1 MSQKV
6 DKIGERTLAVVTR
19 VDKSPKGL
27 QEKVLADNV
36 NIGLGYVCARN
47 HIGGETYN
55 EARAEKAR
63 LFHSHPLLSKM
74 DKSIVGVPV
83 LAQKLV
89 QIQATSIAKFLP
101 DTVKKNSEMLNKNAA
116 ELDNMPRHLSSI
128 AADAITAFM
137 LILGSAK
144 ESPRKI
150 LITGE
155 LHEFPDDVKMHCTA
169 CLAEMLDGFSADI
182 ETKSAWNS
190 NKDKFLED
198 EMKVLGE
205 TKSIGFLFTPHSI
218 PNNLTEKM

>member
-1 MSQKV
+1 
-6 DKIGERTLAVVTR
+6 
-19 VDKSPKGL
+19 
-27 QEKVLADNV
+27 
-36 NIGLGYVCARN
+36 
-47 HIGGETYN
+47 
-55 EARAEKAR
+55 
-63 LFHSHPLLSKM
+63 
-74 DKSIVGVPV
+74 
-83 LAQKLV
+83 
-89 QIQATSIAKFLP
+89 
-101 DTVKKNSEMLNKNAA
+101 
-116 ELDNMPRHLSSI
+116 MPRHLSSI

-218 PNNLTEKM
+218 PNNLTEKIWAAHNLITKARTQSIERVKEIVEMEKMADYSCSPDYITT